1 MRLSGNTVLITG
13 GTSGI
18 GLELATQLM
27 ALDNTVIVTGR
38 NQSRLDAAR
47 KKLPGVHAMQSDAS
61 DPTAIA
67 GLYDHVVG
75 RFPNLNVLI
84 NNAGI
89 MRKINVHTFGSDL
102 RDLTREI
109 EINLDGPIRMTVQF
123 LPQLKAQK
131 TAAVVNVSSGLAF
144 VPLAIAPVY
153 CAAKAAIHSFTQS
166 LRLQL
171 KHTNV
176 TVFEL
181 APPITE
187 TSLFHGDISQSDVG
201 VKPMKVTALVRHAL
215 DGIEH
220 GRLEIRPGLANML
233 KIMSCVAPNFMV
245 RQLGKPV
252 ERMLAHQQ

>member
-1 MRLSGNTVLITG
+1 MQLSGNTILITG

-18 GLELATQLM
+18 GLEFATQFA

-38 NQSRLDAAR
+38 NEAKLDAAR
-47 KKLPGVHAMQSDAS
+47 KKLPGVHAIQSDVS
-61 DPTAIA
+61 DPAAIA
-67 GLYDHVVG
+67 GLYEHVA
-75 RFPNLNVLI
+75 RDFPNLNTLI
-84 NNAGI
+84 NNAGV

-123 LPQLKAQK
+123 LPLLKAQK
-131 TAAVVNVSSGLAF
+131 AAAVVNVSSGLAF
-144 VPLAIAPVY
+144 VPLAISPVY

-187 TSLFHGDISQSDVG
+187 TSLFQGDMNLSDVS
-201 VKPMKVTALVRHAL
+201 VKPMKATTLVQHAL
-215 DGIEH
+215 DGIKH
-220 GRLEIRPGLANML
+220 DRLEIRPGLANVL
-233 KIMSCVAPNFMV
+233 KIMSCVAPNLMV

-252 ERMLAHQQ
+252 DRMLARQQ

>member
-1 MRLSGNTVLITG
+1 MRLSGNTILITG

-18 GLELATQLM
+18 GLELATQFA
-27 ALDNTVIVTGR
+27 ALDNAVIVTGR
-38 NQSRLDAAR
+38 NQSKLDAAR
-47 KKLPGVHAMQSDAS
+47 NKLPGVHAIQSDAS
-61 DPTAIA
+61 DPAAIA
-67 GLYDHVVG
+67 GLYDDVVR
-75 RFPNLNVLI
+75 RFPNLNMLI

-89 MRKINVHTFGSDL
+89 MRKINLHAFSSDL

-109 EINLDGPIRMTVQF
+109 EINLNGPIRMTVQF
-123 LPQLKAQK
+123 LPQLKAQE
-131 TAAVVNVSSGLAF
+131 TAAIMNVSSGLAF
-144 VPLAIAPVY
+144 VPLAISPVY

-187 TSLFHGDISQSDVG
+187 TSLFQGDMSRSDVS
-201 VKPMKVTALVRHAL
+201 VKPMNVTVLVRHAL
-215 DGIEH
+215 DAIERD
-220 GRLEIRPGLANML
+220 RLEIRPGLANML

-252 ERMLAHQQ
+252 DRMLARQQ

>member
-18 GLELATQLM
+18 GLELAGQLA

-38 NQSRLDAAR
+38 NQSKLEAAR
-47 KKLPGVHAMQSDAS
+47 KKLPGAYAIQSDAS

-67 GLYDHVVG
+67 GLYEHVVG
-75 RFPNLNVLI
+75 RFPDLNMLI

-89 MRKINVHTFGSDL
+89 MRKINLHDFSADL

-131 TAAVVNVSSGLAF
+131 TAAIVNVSSGLAF
-144 VPLAIAPVY
+144 VPLAISPVY

-171 KHTNV
+171 KDTNV
-176 TVFEL
+176 VVFEL

-187 TSLFHGDISQSDVG
+187 TSLFDGEMSRSDVK
-201 VKPMKVTALVRHAL
+201 VKPMKVTALVRQAL

-220 GRLEIRPGLANML
+220 DRLEIRPGLANLL
-233 KIMSCVAPNFMV
+233 KLMGCVAPRFMV

-252 ERMLAHQQ
+252 DRMLARRQ